1 MKKEYISPEVLIVK
15 TCARMSL
22 LDASPLQSPLMEQEN
37 ATVDEFGYYEN
48 QL

>member
-1 MKKEYISPEVLIVK
+1 MKKEYISPEVLVVK

-22 LDASPLQSPLMEQEN
+22 LDASPLQSPLLEEED
-37 ATVDEFGYYEN
+37 ATVDGSGYYEN

>member
-15 TCARMSL
+15 TCTRMSL
-22 LDASPLQSPLMEQEN
+22 LDASPLQSPLLEDVD
-37 ATVDEFGYYEN
+37 ATVDGSGYYEN